1 MKKMTLFIWTMA
13 LLVVPTQSWSQQP
26 VLSGDAAWTARMG
39 ALDEERNAQAGVA
52 VSIVFDDSGSMNDNR
67 KLPMA
72 KEAFHTWLERA
83 PDNDRFGLTAI
94 NAGPLVKL
102 ARNDKRQVL
111 AAVDRLRAGGGTPLA
126 DTIAAVGKII
136 RQRRASGTPYERQV
150 MVILT
155 DGEDTSDRG
164 IAGVQQEIR
173 RLRADGVEVI
183 AFGYQGEG
191 DYMKGSAT
199 HFFSPENGEDIA
211 KGLNVIGSEIGD
223 TSDVVVDAAT
233 RAAMTKVVLPTAMT
247 KIAFA
252 APDDDAN
259 PVGAPTP
266 VETARPFSPFA
277 SPSPYPAPA
286 NQPTRSQ
293 IHNRQVSG
301 WQIVLL
307 IGVFVLVRL
316 FRRRR

>member
-1 MKKMTLFIWTMA
+1 
-13 LLVVPTQSWSQQP
+13 
-26 VLSGDAAWTARMG
+26 
-39 ALDEERNAQAGVA
+39 
-52 VSIVFDDSGSMNDNR
+52 
-67 KLPMA
+67 
-72 KEAFHTWLERA
+72 
-83 PDNDRFGLTAI
+83 
-94 NAGPLVKL
+94 
-102 ARNDKRQVL
+102 
-111 AAVDRLRAGGGTPLA
+111 
-126 DTIAAVGKII
+126 
-136 RQRRASGTPYERQV
+136 

-164 IAGVQQEIR
+164 IAGVKQEIR

-223 TSDVVVDAAT
+223 TSDVVVDEAT
-233 RAAMTKVVLPTAMT
+233 RAAMTKVVLPAAIT

-252 APDDDAN
+252 PSDDSP
-259 PVGAPTP
+259 PVGAPAP
-266 VETARPFSPFA
+266 LETARPFSPFA

-293 IHNRQVSG
+293 VHNRAISG
-301 WQIVLL
+301 WKIGLL
-307 IGVFVLVRL
+307 VGVFVLVRL
-316 FRRRR
+316 IRRRR

>member
-1 MKKMTLFIWTMA
+1 MA
-13 LLVVPTQSWSQQP
+13 
-26 VLSGDAAWTARMG
+26 
-39 ALDEERNAQAGVA
+39 ALDEERDAQAGVA
-52 VSIVFDDSGSMNDNR
+52 VSIVFDDSGSMDDNH
-67 KLPMA
+67 KLIMA
-72 KEAFHTWLERA
+72 KQAFHAWLERA

-102 ARNDKRQVL
+102 ARNDKKQVL
-111 AAVDRLRAGGGTPLA
+111 AAVDRLHAGGGTPLA

-136 RQRRASGTPYERQV
+136 RQRRASATPYERQV

-173 RLRADGVEVI
+173 RLRGDGVEVI

-223 TSDVVVDAAT
+223 TADVVVDDAT
-233 RAAMTKVVLPTAMT
+233 RAAMSKVALPNAMT

-252 APDDDAN
+252 PPDDDAN

-266 VETARPFSPFA
+266 VETARPFSPFG
-277 SPSPYPAPA
+277 SPTPLPEPA
-286 NQPTRSQ
+286 NQPTQ
-293 IHNRQVSG
+293 IQKHNRTTSG
-301 WQIVLL
+301 WQIALI
-307 IGVFVLVRL
+307 IGVFVLLRL